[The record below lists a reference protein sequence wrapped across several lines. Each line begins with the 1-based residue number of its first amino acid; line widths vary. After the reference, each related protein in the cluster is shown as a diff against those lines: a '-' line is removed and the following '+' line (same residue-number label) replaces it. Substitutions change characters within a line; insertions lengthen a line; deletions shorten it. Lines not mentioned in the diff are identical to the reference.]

1 MSRRTQRINELL
13 RKEISWILTKDIRDP
28 RLSMLVTITEAEIS
42 TDLRQANIYVS
53 ILGTDLEK
61 QATVQTLRTAS
72 GFIQR
77 ELKPRLALK
86 YVPYLFFKL
95 DKSIEEG
102 MRMLEVMDSIKPG
115 SHST

>member
-1 MSRRTQRINELL
+1 MSIRTQRINELL

-28 RLSMLVTITEAEIS
+28 RLSMLVTVTQVEVS
-42 TDLRQANIYVS
+42 SDLRQANIYVS
-53 ILGTDLEK
+53 ILGTDLDK
-61 QATVQTLRTAS
+61 QDTVQTLRAAS

-95 DKSIEEG
+95 DTSIEEG
-102 MRMLEVMDSIKPG
+102 MHMLEIMDNIKPG
-115 SHST
+115 SRTT